1 MSNLQEKYDLEL
13 TNKDDIIAD
22 LQNRLDTALRND
34 DFKEKY
40 EHLGENLEFAWVKK
54 SQCVRGWNK
63 LHNKRL
69 KWYILE
75 TENEKLK
82 NQLREQQDKNKTLLE
97 DINKKP
103 VEVPTTIDNSRHD
116 L

>member
-1 MSNLQEKYDLEL
+1 MQEKYDLEL

-34 DFKEKY
+34 DFREKY
-40 EHLGENLEFAWVKK
+40 VHLGNFQSFYGNNEF
-54 SQCVRGWNK
+54 
-63 LHNKRL
+63 
-69 KWYILE
+69 LE

-82 NQLREQQDKNKTLLE
+82 NQLREQEDKNKSLLE

-103 VEVPTTIDNSRHD
+103 VEVPKTNDNSRKV

>member
-1 MSNLQEKYDLEL
+1 MRRKRKDRKRDISNEKPTESNLIDAVELSNLQEKYDLEL

-34 DFKEKY
+34 DFREKY
-40 EHLGENLEFAWVKK
+40 VH
-54 SQCVRGWNK
+54 
-63 LHNKRL
+63 
-69 KWYILE
+69 LE

-82 NQLREQQDKNKTLLE
+82 NQLREQE

-103 VEVPTTIDNSRHD
+103 VEVPKNIDNSRDEKD
-116 L
+116 LTMEQQCESLT

>member
-1 MSNLQEKYDLEL
+1 MQEKYDLEL

-34 DFKEKY
+34 DFREKY
-40 EHLGENLEFAWVKK
+40 VHLGNLQGFYGNNEF
-54 SQCVRGWNK
+54 
-63 LHNKRL
+63 
-69 KWYILE
+69 LE

-82 NQLREQQDKNKTLLE
+82 NQLREQEDKNKSLLE

-103 VEVPTTIDNSRHD
+103 VEVPKNIDNSRKV

>member
-22 LQNRLDTALRND
+22 LQNRLDTALRSD

-40 EHLGENLEFAWVKK
+40 EYLGKNLEFAWVKK
-54 SQCVRGWNK
+54 SQSM
-63 LHNKRL
+63 
-69 KWYILE
+69 
-75 TENEKLK
+75 TEAFFSGIVPFIV
-82 NQLREQQDKNKTLLE
+82 QT
-97 DINKKP
+97 KK
-103 VEVPTTIDNSRHD
+103 D